1 MKVIL
6 LQKLL
11 IFRQVVGVP
20 RLERRW
26 QNNSLDLEMTG
37 SHTWVLFKSQGL
49 KGATLTAFSIKPE
62 ENLSDSH

>member
-26 QNNSLDLEMTG
+26 QDNSLDLEMIG
-37 SHTWVLFKSQGL
+37 SHTWVLFKSQVL

-62 ENLSDSH
+62 ENLSESH